1 MENFIEKIENYG
13 TLQEMEQGLLELK
26 HNFETATE
34 PQKQAIREAVRK
46 QGEKVVAQAQLAV
59 NQAKEYLAGLEQ
71 REAKLIIE
79 GKEYDLDE
87 WVTVSK
93 YCQLFNIA
101 NSSVVSND
109 IKRNKMPTENYVV
122 IPRLN
127 NLCLVKAVQYK

>member
-1 MENFIEKIENYG
+1 METFIEKIKNYT
-13 TLQEMEQGLLELK
+13 TLQEMEQGLSELK
-26 HNFETATE
+26 NNFETATE
-34 PQKQAIREAVRK
+34 SQKQAVREAIRK
-46 QGEKVVAQAQLAV
+46 QGEKIMAQAQLAI
-59 NQAKEYLAGLEQ
+59 NQAKDYLSGLEPLK
-71 REAKLIIE
+71 AKLIIE